1 MSNHRLH
8 PVRARLGASVLILFV
23 VLPMLVA
30 WWLLPYVRGGS
41 RGGGSG
47 PMEASAQ
54 TVQVCTP
61 TRTLVS
67 TVGAGSDILVSVNPV
82 DVLTVNAAACS
93 RLLWNKGLAPIRCL
107 PKPQGTP
114 TSTVGLLLN
123 AGEQILLGTEGRE
136 AWWCLRTTG
145 ADTIVVTIEGIP

>member
-8 PVRARLGASVLILFV
+8 PVSARLGVAVLILFV

-30 WWLLPYVRGGS
+30 WWILPYVRGVS
-41 RGGGSG
+41 RGGGSV

-61 TRTLVS
+61 TKTLIS
-67 TVGAGSDILVSVNPV
+67 TVGAGSDIPVSATPV
-82 DVLTVNAAACS
+82 DVMTVNAAACT

-107 PKPQGTP
+107 SKPQGTP
-114 TSTVGLLLN
+114 TATVGLLLN
-123 AGEQILLGTEGRE
+123 AGEQVLLGTEGRE
-136 AWWCLRTTG
+136 AWWCIRSTA